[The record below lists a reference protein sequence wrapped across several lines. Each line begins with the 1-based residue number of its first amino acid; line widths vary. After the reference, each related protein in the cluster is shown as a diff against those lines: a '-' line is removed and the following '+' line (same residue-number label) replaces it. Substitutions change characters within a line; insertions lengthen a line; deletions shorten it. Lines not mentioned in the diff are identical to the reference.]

1 LPAAPDGRKINQ
13 LIREQLTLSHS
24 MESRVDLRK
33 RIIEHHDKEIRNL
46 LKHPAADRTQKL
58 ERRVAGLERLVIL
71 LVEIVCWI
79 ISIDFGCLVIN
90 AMQGGNYYL
99 KIGEG
104 IAVIILTFLLINF
117 LFVKIARSYIE

>member
-1 LPAAPDGRKINQ
+1 
-13 LIREQLTLSHS
+13 